1 MQLASNSPQYL
12 VVDDFYDENELKDI
26 WKELDFLTHSNKMSP
41 PEKSATAR
49 DPKTL
54 KPLKKNSVIFLDDFY
69 TNRNYSNILQHYGKI
84 YSSEIMDEFIKMD
97 NEFRYAQ
104 NCNFDRTIVSYYDNS
119 DYYKPHYDI
128 AHLTYLYWICK
139 EPKAFE
145 GGDLELPQL
154 DTTIEYKN
162 NRLVIFPSYYM
173 HSVLP
178 VEMLEET
185 EPFSGYGRYC
195 ITTFTFVV
203 PTAK

>member
-1 MQLASNSPQYL
+1 MQIVSNSSQYL
-12 VVDDFYDENELKDI
+12 VIDDFYDENELKDI

-41 PEKSATAR
+41 PDKSASAR

-54 KPLKKNSVIFLDDFY
+54 KPLKKSSVIFLDDFY
-69 TNRNYSNILQHYGKI
+69 RERRHSNILTHYEKI
-84 YSSEIMDEFIKMD
+84 YSKNVIDEFAKMD
-97 NEFRYAQ
+97 NEFRYARHS
-104 NCNFDRTIVSYYDNS
+104 NFDRTLVSYYDNS

-139 EPKAFE
+139 EPKAFS
-145 GGDLELPQL
+145 GGDLVLTEL
-154 DTTIEYKN
+154 DTTIEYKS
-162 NRLVIFPSYYM
+162 NRLVVFPSYYM

-178 VEMLEET
+178 VEMLEEK